1 MNYTTVQIIIL
12 INNSLNINKKREIT
26 SEIRNFIEEISKKI
40 EIKYKNFKKLAYKI
54 NNYETAYFAAM
65 RIQIKKIGVNKKIRQ
80 IEEKLNTYEEI
91 IEFKIIEKNKI

>member
-54 NNYETAYFAAM
+54 NNYETD
-65 RIQIKKIGVNKKIRQ
+65 RCK
-80 IEEKLNTYEEI
+80 
-91 IEFKIIEKNKI
+91 

>member
-54 NNYETAYFAAM
+54 NNYETTYFVAM
-65 RIQIKKIGVNKKIRQ
+65 QIQIKKIGVNKKIRQ

>member
-40 EIKYKNFKKLAYKI
+40 EIKYN
-54 NNYETAYFAAM
+54 
-65 RIQIKKIGVNKKIRQ
+65 
-80 IEEKLNTYEEI
+80 
-91 IEFKIIEKNKI
+91 